1 MNQVLAITWLQN
13 TRFLMRREACSR
25 AWCLW
30 HEVNELD
37 WKARLSEN
45 SSRLAE
51 HLIAFGN
58 HPGGGTLVFGVDDG
72 GRLIDLSAPTKVKA
86 PMYG

>member
-1 MNQVLAITWLQN
+1 MATKYWIPD
-13 TRFLMRREACSR
+13 ASR
-25 AWCLW
+25 SLLESLVPVP
-30 HEVNELD
+30 HEVNALD

-51 HLIAFGN
+51 HLIAFAN